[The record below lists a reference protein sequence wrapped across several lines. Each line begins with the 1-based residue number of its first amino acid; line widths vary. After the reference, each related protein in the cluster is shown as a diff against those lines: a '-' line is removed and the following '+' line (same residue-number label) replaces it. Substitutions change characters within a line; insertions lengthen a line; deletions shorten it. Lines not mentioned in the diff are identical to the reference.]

1 MSVKRILDYNLNNL
15 SVAAV
20 LVAAFAL
27 ASCASSSSSSSG
39 EVAERGQVLAMSE
52 GEGTL
57 ALEKKFLMK
66 KEDMRLTKEGSLAG
80 GGKRSQ
86 FEGAKRV
93 QFGGEWGKSDYEKQE
108 YEKRSWWGGKKANV
122 KNYEGGEEG
131 SRFQKDSRY
140 GSRGAKQSGQESRFS
155 NADARTGNY
164 EVEAATESRK
174 GNVRTQADARTAW
187 RRDVY
192 PDPVVISKGDYEKQ
206 SIQQT
211 RLLLGRDD

>member
-66 KEDMRLTKEGSLAG
+66 RQMLIC
-80 GGKRSQ
+80 
-86 FEGAKRV
+86 
-93 QFGGEWGKSDYEKQE
+93 
-108 YEKRSWWGGKKANV
+108 AN
-122 KNYEGGEEG
+122 
-131 SRFQKDSRY
+131 D
-140 GSRGAKQSGQESRFS
+140 
-155 NADARTGNY
+155 
-164 EVEAATESRK
+164 
-174 GNVRTQADARTAW
+174 
-187 RRDVY
+187 
-192 PDPVVISKGDYEKQ
+192 
-206 SIQQT
+206 
-211 RLLLGRDD
+211 